1 VALLGFNDLSLP
13 PLNLLGA
20 IGVPLV
26 ILAVLLELVHS
37 LRQRR
42 YGRGG
47 GRWLPPVL
55 AGAGA

>member
-1 VALLGFNDLSLP
+1 
-13 PLNLLGA
+13 LGA

-42 YGRGG
+42 YGRRGA
-47 GRWLPPVL
+47 RWLPPRL
-55 AGAGA
+55 ARVGV